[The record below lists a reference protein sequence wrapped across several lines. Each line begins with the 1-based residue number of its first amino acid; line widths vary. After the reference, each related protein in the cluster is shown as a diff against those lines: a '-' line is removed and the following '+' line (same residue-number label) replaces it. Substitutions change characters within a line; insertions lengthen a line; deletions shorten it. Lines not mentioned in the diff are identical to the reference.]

1 MGIVSKGFEDAVSGL
16 KVAEGEVGNV
26 LEAALRDVGQSA
38 LEHFRGSWPV
48 DTGRSLAGWQFKQQG
63 LNGTLFN
70 VVPYTSFVHQGLAD
84 RLWKEVMDAVEK
96 DVTLLL
102 SERVANLIRT
112 GRK

>member
-1 MGIVSKGFEDAVSGL
+1 MGIVSKDFGDAVAGL
-16 KVAEGEVGNV
+16 EVAEGEVGNI

-48 DTGRSLAGWQFKQQG
+48 ASGYSLSRWEFKQSG

-70 VVPYTSFVHQGLAD
+70 VVPYTSFVHHGLAD
-84 RLWKEVMDAVEK
+84 RLWKDVTDAVEK

-102 SERVANLIRT
+102 SERVTSLLK
-112 GRK
+112 GR